1 MSGYHTPFAAHS
13 CAPLD
18 APARQG
24 EESSLKGGPVP
35 STAANARL
43 PLPSGLGSPSAARAS
58 TRLGSLLLGEPVAPC
73 CELCVQGQAAGS

>member
-24 EESSLKGGPVP
+24 EERSLKGGPVP
-35 STAANARL
+35 STAASARL
-43 PLPSGLGSPSAARAS
+43 PLPSGLGSPSAAQAS
-58 TRLGSLLLGEPVAPC
+58 TRLGSLLLGEPVAPYSA
-73 CELCVQGQAAGS
+73 LCV